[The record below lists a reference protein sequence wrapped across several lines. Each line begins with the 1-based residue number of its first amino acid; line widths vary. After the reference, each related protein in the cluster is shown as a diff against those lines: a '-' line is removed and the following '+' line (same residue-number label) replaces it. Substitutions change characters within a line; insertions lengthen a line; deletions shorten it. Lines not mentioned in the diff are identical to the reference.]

1 MEKIYLGSCH
11 CGLIRFKVIA
21 DVDHLRECNCSIC
34 LRRGA
39 LIFRVPS
46 DSLSILTPFKQAK
59 LYQWGTKTAEDY
71 FCANCGVLPF
81 RKPSQLTPAE
91 VKAGKIPFTGWSIN
105 ARCLDGLDVQSLPII
120 KIDGASL

>member
-1 MEKIYLGSCH
+1 MEKTYLGSCH
-11 CGLIRFKVIA
+11 CGLVRFKVIA

-46 DSLSILTPFKQAK
+46 DSLSILTPFKHAK